1 MSSPNVASI
10 VRAARRQ
17 RRIGPDEKCLLCVY
31 ANPVA
36 LSRVNRTLLDEH
48 HVSGIANS
56 EDLTVVLCRNCH
68 AEVTEDLRQGGVS
81 MKPPTTIIDRA
92 IQLLKGLQTFWPK
105 VNSAIGDVVLW
116 LEGFAKGLDRDYPA
130 WRDMPEAAG
139 WSVGSVEDEDEH
151 R

>member
-1 MSSPNVASI
+1 MPSTNVASI

-17 RRIGPDEKCLLCVY
+17 RRIGPDEKCLLCGY
-31 ANPVA
+31 ANPVV
-36 LSRVNRTLLDEH
+36 LLRVNRTVLDAH

-92 IQLLKGLQTFWPK
+92 IQLLKGLRTFWPR
-105 VNSAIGDVVLW
+105 VDSAIGDVVLW

-130 WRDMPEAAG
+130 WRNMPEATG
-139 WSVGSVEDEDEH
+139 LSVGDEDELE
-151 R
+151 